1 MTWFFTGWGQKWCT
15 DLGEDEDVRVVPDP
29 TQVLDVVEEAA
40 LLAPLQLS
48 ISTNL
53 PRLGIVLQVEPGV

>member
-1 MTWFFTGWGQKWCT
+1 M
-15 DLGEDEDVRVVPDP
+15 VPDP

-40 LLAPLQLS
+40 LLPTLQLA

-53 PRLGIVLQVEPGV
+53 PRLGIVLQVEPEGHFSDIM